1 MGSPVSP
8 SLSDPTTC
16 LMYSTYLFTVR
27 ADRDFDFFI
36 LSTTGLTVMLL
47 RLPNGMSPMAG
58 SIHLWRAALILAASL
73 MGSRSRV
80 MILYFTFLATSG
92 IPEHEP
98 LSVTINDLPPWWV
111 RPTHALDL
119 EMANSC

>member
-8 SLSDPTTC
+8 SLREATTC

-47 RLPNGMSPMAG
+47 TLPNGMSPMAG
-58 SIHLWRAALILAASL
+58 SIHLWRAALILAGVRQIYRWKTGRISASGAL
-73 MGSRSRV
+73 
-80 MILYFTFLATSG
+80 FPEFFPTATVLG
-92 IPEHEP
+92 
-98 LSVTINDLPPWWV
+98 TKQG
-111 RPTHALDL
+111 
-119 EMANSC
+119 